1 MYLIRNKEAG
11 FTIIEVIIA
20 LLVLAVALMSAA
32 AMQTMAV
39 DQGNSAGRM
48 TERVTA
54 TEQMMEDLMS
64 RNIVVTDPANPDHDP
79 IFDNADGAI
88 YDAPVDVASKS
99 YFVQYRMF
107 QNSPL
112 NNLTTIQVAATPRG
126 MTEEERDRKM
136 IVFFFIRSTRW
147 D

>member
-11 FTIIEVIIA
+11 FTILEVIIA
-20 LLVLAVALMSAA
+20 LLVLATALMSAA

-39 DQGNSAGRM
+39 DQGNSAGRL

-64 RNIVVTDPANPDHDP
+64 RNIVVTDPANPNHDP
-79 IFDNADGAI
+79 IFNTADGAI
-88 YDAPVDVASKS
+88 HDAPVDMASKS

-126 MTEEERDRKM
+126 LSEDEQDRKM
-136 IVFFFIRSTRW
+136 IVFSFIRSTRW